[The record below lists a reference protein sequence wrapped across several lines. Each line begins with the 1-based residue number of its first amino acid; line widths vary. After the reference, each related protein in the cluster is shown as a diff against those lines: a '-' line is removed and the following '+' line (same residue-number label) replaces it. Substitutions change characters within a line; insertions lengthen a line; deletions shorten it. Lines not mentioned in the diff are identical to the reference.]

1 MKNFFTTK
9 RICRA
14 GIIAALYVALTC
26 SFGMLG
32 YVGFLQF
39 RPAEALC
46 ILPLFYAE
54 AVPALYVGCMLANV
68 ISLYGVYDIF
78 VGSLVTLAAALL
90 TFAVGKIFRE
100 SRNTVGNHIARI
112 AIGGFFPVALNAVVI
127 PVVIVYLAGFVDGFG
142 TTVAAYTWNFVS
154 LLVSQSL
161 WIYGLGTP
169 LYLFVSRMRRK
180 NVAVFLDGKKPK
192 PAPVQAES

>member
-1 MKNFFTTK
+1 MKDLFTTK

-26 SFGMLG
+26 CFGMLSYAG
-32 YVGFLQF
+32 IFQI

-46 ILPLFYAE
+46 ILPLFYPE
-54 AVPALYVGCMLANV
+54 AVPALYLGCMLSNV

-100 SRNTVGNHIARI
+100 SRNTVPNHIARV
-112 AIGGFFPVALNAVVI
+112 AFGGFFPVVLNALVI
-127 PVVIVYLAGFVDGFG
+127 PVVIVYLAGFADGFE
-142 TTVAAYTWNFVS
+142 TAIAAYTWNFVS
-154 LLVSQSL
+154 LLVSQSV
-161 WIYGLGTP
+161 WIYALGTP
-169 LYLFVSRMRRK
+169 VYLFVGRMRQK
-180 NVAVFLDGKKPK
+180 GVAVFLDGKKAVQ
-192 PAPVQAES
+192 PAQAEN